1 MVIIL
6 HTKKFIQYQMLFG
19 EISSNSV
26 LKTEHEKLI
35 GILEFFS
42 GKVGKIEGFTYWSQA
57 TFLVSW
63 WMGDIIFQKKSEGLP
78 SIH

>member
-26 LKTEHEKLI
+26 LKIEHEKLI
-35 GILEFFS
+35 GILEYIS

-57 TFLVSW
+57 AFWLVDGW
-63 WMGDIIFQKKSEGLP
+63 ETLFFKKSEGLP

>member
-1 MVIIL
+1 
-6 HTKKFIQYQMLFG
+6 MLFG
-19 EISSNSV
+19 EISSNPV
-26 LKTEHEKLI
+26 LRCEHEKLI

-63 WMGDIIFQKKSEGLP
+63 WMGDIIFSKKSEGLP